1 MNVLLISPSCRA
13 VPLTSRLYDS
23 LGPITLR
30 SMESLQRRL
39 AVARGDEP
47 ADLVVRGGRVLSV
60 FTREWL
66 EVDVA
71 VVDGVIAGLG
81 SYDGRDSVDASGR
94 YVVPGFID
102 AHMHLESV
110 KLMVDEFARLVL
122 PLGTT
127 AVVADPHE
135 IANVLGVDGVHWLLD
150 ASADL
155 QLDVFF
161 MAPSCVPASPFESPL
176 RALTPGDLESLMRRR
191 RVLGLAE
198 MMNFPGVVAG
208 AEAELA
214 KLELDGARHVDGHA
228 PGLLGSALQAYA
240 AAGIYSDHEALTVEE
255 GRERLRAGMWLL
267 VREASM
273 ARNLRAL
280 LPLVEEYG
288 PGRIAFC
295 TDDRDPEDIAD
306 AGHVNGMVREAVA
319 VGIAPEDAVLM
330 ASHHPAL
337 WHGLARRGAV
347 APGYVA
353 DLLILP
359 DLVSFHPS
367 TVLKRGRP
375 IADVPRVEIPDW
387 VRQSV
392 RIAPVAAAH
401 FGIPWSGGALRAI
414 GLIEDQVVTE
424 SVDRDAVVEGGQAV
438 ASGEHDLAKI
448 AVVERHLATGRIG
461 RGFVSGSGLQR
472 GALASSVAHDAH
484 NLVVVGMSDEDM
496 AFAVE
501 RLAEL
506 GGGIVAVEGLRVL
519 AECPLPVAGL
529 LSDAP
534 LADVI
539 AQSRACNDAA
549 HALGWSGATPFL
561 TLAFLGL
568 SVIPHL
574 KITDRGLVDVDRF
587 ELVPLAVSDAVSDTL
602 STR

>member
-1 MNVLLISPSCRA
+1 M
-13 VPLTSRLYDS
+13 
-23 LGPITLR
+23 
-30 SMESLQRRL
+30 
-39 AVARGDEP
+39 ARGDEP

-71 VVDGVIAGLG
+71 VADGVVAGLG
-81 SYDGRDSVDASGR
+81 SYDATEILEATGSF
-94 YVVPGFID
+94 VVPGFID

-150 ASADL
+150 TTSGL

-161 MAPSCVPASPFESPL
+161 MAPSCVPASPFESPR
-176 RALTPGDLESLMRRR
+176 RALTPGDLESLMQRR

-198 MMNFPGVVAG
+198 MMNFPGVVA
-208 AEAELA
+208 AAPAELE
-214 KLELDGARHVDGHA
+214 KLALDGARHVDGHA
-228 PGLLGSALQAYA
+228 PGLLGRDLQTYA

-267 VREASM
+267 IREASM
-273 ARNLRAL
+273 ARNLHAL
-280 LPLVEEYG
+280 LPLVEEFG
-288 PGRIAFC
+288 PGQMAFC
-295 TDDRDPEDIAD
+295 TDDRDPEDITD
-306 AGHVNGMVREAVA
+306 SGHINGMVREAVA
-319 VGIAPEDAVLM
+319 AGIAPEDALVL

-337 WHGLARRGAV
+337 WHGLSRHGAI

-353 DLLILP
+353 DLLVLP
-359 DLVSFHPS
+359 DLVSFQPT
-367 TVLKRGRP
+367 TVLKRGRT
-375 IADVPRVEIPDW
+375 IEDVQRVDVPDW

-392 RIAPVAAAH
+392 RVAPLSPADFA
-401 FGIPWSGGALRAI
+401 IPWNTGKVRAI
-414 GLIEDQVVTE
+414 GLVEDQVVTE
-424 SVDRDAVVEGGQAV
+424 ALVRDPVIAGGEAV
-438 ASGEHDLAKI
+438 ASAERDLAKI
-448 AVVERHLATGRIG
+448 AVVERHLATGRVG
-461 RGFVSGSGLQR
+461 LGFVSGSGLQR

-484 NLVVVGMSDEDM
+484 NLVVVGMSDRDM
-496 AFAVE
+496 AFGVE
-501 RLAEL
+501 RLVEL
-506 GGGIVAVEGLRVL
+506 GGGLVAVEGLRVL

-534 LADVI
+534 LAEVI
-539 AQSRACNDAA
+539 AMSRACNEAA
-549 HALGWSGATPFL
+549 RALGWSGATPFL
-561 TLAFLGL
+561 TLAFLAL

-587 ELVPLAVSDAVSDTL
+587 ELVPLAVSDTL
-602 STR
+602 